1 MNANES
7 IMNLETFYNSNIK
20 NPFTYDFN
28 FDTKPVNDGES
39 IFEQLKQI
47 FIKGL
52 LYITKPDNVLI
63 DGEKRTVLVNMVS
76 NKDIDTVK
84 KYMLSMGIDVMHKE
98 YTLDDK
104 DYYIR
109 GLLYDLQRNCKDC
122 KLDVNMNW
130 ITQLIHN
137 VNITIHPT
145 HVDSATN
152 IIKKHKE
159 ANVFLHLY
167 KPFDISDYAI
177 SFVREND
184 NDILH
189 IIHFKCANMSDYHF
203 QHNRYSDQFTKYIR

>member
-7 IMNLETFYNSNIK
+7 VMNLETFYNSDIK
-20 NPFTYDFN
+20 SPFTYDFN
-28 FDTKPVNDGES
+28 FDTKSVNDHES

-52 LYITKPDNVLI
+52 LYITKPNNVII
-63 DGEKRTVLVNMVS
+63 DGEKRTVLVNKVS

-98 YTLDDK
+98 YTLEDK

-109 GLLYDLQRNCKDC
+109 GLLYDLQKNCKDC

-137 VNITIHPT
+137 VNITIHPA

-159 ANVFLHLY
+159 ANFFLHLY
-167 KPFDISDYAI
+167 KPFDISDYTI
-177 SFVREND
+177 SFLREND

-203 QHNRYSDQFTKYIR
+203 QHNRYFDQFTKYVR